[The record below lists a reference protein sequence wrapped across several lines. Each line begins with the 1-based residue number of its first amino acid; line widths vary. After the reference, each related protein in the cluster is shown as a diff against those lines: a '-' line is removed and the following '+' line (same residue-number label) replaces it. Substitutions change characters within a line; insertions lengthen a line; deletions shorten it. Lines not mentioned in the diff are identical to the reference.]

1 MVMTIKA
8 QTGLSKR
15 RDGEG
20 KPIGPLVTGREYQQ
34 ERCVTGEECLPTG
47 AAPCAPGGGKD
58 ASTCLFHTSRSLEF
72 RALSF
77 FLLLG
82 WTRQFNSAGG
92 KRQG

>member
-1 MVMTIKA
+1 MTIKA

-47 AAPCAPGGGKD
+47 AAPCAPGGGKMQYV
-58 ASTCLFHTSRSLEF
+58 SFSHLPLF
-72 RALSF
+72 
-77 FLLLG
+77 G
-82 WTRQFNSAGG
+82 I
-92 KRQG
+92 